1 VNLSKKS
8 FVPGNLFLDIVPQ
21 ADTFALVKA
30 TSPKVGAAVSVAVNV
45 KSNLDATIPLRCDTE
60 MKQALLLL
68 ASQEDRSLS
77 NYIVRVLEAHLAS
90 ATTATFTM
98 KGAKAKAAKK

>member
-1 VNLSKKS
+1 MCHKLILLLSM
-8 FVPGNLFLDIVPQ
+8 
-21 ADTFALVKA
+21 KA
-30 TSPKVGAAVSVAVNV
+30 STSKAGAAVSVAVNV

-60 MKQALLLL
+60 LKQALLLL

-77 NYIVRVLEAHLAS
+77 NYIVRVLEAHIAN

-98 KGAKAKAAKK
+98 KGATKGATKAAKK